1 MLHLAPAPP
10 ALKVS
15 EQDYLDHYAH
25 DHYEWLEGE
34 LIPPVSVH
42 DVHDDLSQFF
52 IILLRAYLNFRQ
64 IGVLRTHPFV
74 MRHPQGRSFREPDL
88 MLILNEHRDRLKP
101 TLLLGPADLAIEI
114 ISPESEDRDYEV
126 KFAEY
131 ARMGVPEYW
140 IIDPYQPAAH
150 FYRLDEAGGYQEQT
164 PAEGVYSTPLLPDFR
179 LQVELLWQSPLA
191 DILQIVAMVKTMLG
205 EG

>member
-1 MLHLAPAPP
+1 
-10 ALKVS
+10 
-15 EQDYLDHYAH
+15 
-25 DHYEWLEGE
+25 
-34 LIPPVSVH
+34 
-42 DVHDDLSQFF
+42 
-52 IILLRAYLNFRQ
+52 
-64 IGVLRTHPFV
+64 
-74 MRHPQGRSFREPDL
+74 

-131 ARMGVPEYW
+131 AQIGVPEYW

-150 FYRLDEAGGYQEQT
+150 FYRLDEVGGYQEQT
-164 PAEGVYSTPLLPDFR
+164 PAEGFYSTPLLPDFR
-179 LQVELLWQSPLA
+179 FQVELLWQSPLPDFFQIA
-191 DILQIVAMVKTMLG
+191 DMVKTMLG